1 MEEKREMPAE
11 AGAASALWY
20 QKVSLEDAEAYIAA
34 NLKSAVRSVIAVGYY
49 LKCVRDGELYRE
61 AGFENIWDYARDR
74 FGFSVSTACRYMKR
88 NDRFSKGGNS
98 PVIDEKY
105 KDFNKSQLQEM
116 LGLDDEQLETVT
128 PDMTVQQIREIR
140 KPKEIPYIEIP
151 GQVELSDFPGI
162 EPENVE
168 NASQAREKVAA
179 AADQPKQAY
188 TVSAQDLLPEP
199 QEAIGE
205 AVAISQLEKRD
216 PERSGKCLHRPEFLC
231 TLVDADKSITGN
243 GDDCAHSC
251 CWNCAKHGDC
261 RIECYASFSRPE
273 PGAAEAQQEPE
284 ERCEDAAEKLS
295 AYGTSK
301 RVYPSDSLIA
311 SEACE
316 GGHFCSSCAME
327 CEIRGEERYCREAP
341 MGKPFP
347 CEHLVQ
353 GLQALREEIGDKCQ
367 FINHNLADHCA
378 GSGEADPCC
387 KNCTDPCEYI
397 CARAVKALDKKKD
410 GEEKTGAESE
420 NENGSVKTFDR
431 SILEGMIRN
440 TAEFLEQMKDYWIE
454 NQPDTYT
461 KYVMQLQAY
470 RMLLESH
477 EREEGK

>member
-1 MEEKREMPAE
+1 
-11 AGAASALWY
+11 
-20 QKVSLEDAEAYIAA
+20 
-34 NLKSAVRSVIAVGYY
+34 
-49 LKCVRDGELYRE
+49 
-61 AGFENIWDYARDR
+61 
-74 FGFSVSTACRYMKR
+74 
-88 NDRFSKGGNS
+88 
-98 PVIDEKY
+98 
-105 KDFNKSQLQEM
+105 
-116 LGLDDEQLETVT
+116 
-128 PDMTVQQIREIR
+128 
-140 KPKEIPYIEIP
+140 
-151 GQVELSDFPGI
+151 
-162 EPENVE
+162 
-168 NASQAREKVAA
+168 
-179 AADQPKQAY
+179 
-188 TVSAQDLLPEP
+188 
-199 QEAIGE
+199 
-205 AVAISQLEKRD
+205 
-216 PERSGKCLHRPEFLC
+216 
-231 TLVDADKSITGN
+231 
-243 GDDCAHSC
+243 
-251 CWNCAKHGDC
+251 
-261 RIECYASFSRPE
+261 
-273 PGAAEAQQEPE
+273 
-284 ERCEDAAEKLS
+284 
-295 AYGTSK
+295 
-301 RVYPSDSLIA
+301 
-311 SEACE
+311 
-316 GGHFCSSCAME
+316 
-327 CEIRGEERYCREAP
+327 